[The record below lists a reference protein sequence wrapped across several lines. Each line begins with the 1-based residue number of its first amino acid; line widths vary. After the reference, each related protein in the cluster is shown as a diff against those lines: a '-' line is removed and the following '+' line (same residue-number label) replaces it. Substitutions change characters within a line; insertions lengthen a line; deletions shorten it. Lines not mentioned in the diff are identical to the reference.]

1 MLNHSNLSDIEEMRS
16 SLDGVVTFPP
26 PVAAPSHVIE
36 SNIIDPPESLRSH
49 SPAPTTATAFS
60 EKSSVA
66 PQSLIRPH
74 QPYTPSSLARQSTI
88 HRSDTLRSVA
98 TVLPP
103 YSRWGTDKYEA
114 LSGLESHAN
123 LDGDNRPRCLQHGW
137 RIWAAVVVVI
147 AITIIAI
154 VAALLQQR
162 NSGS

>member
-1 MLNHSNLSDIEEMRS
+1 MLNPSRLSDIEEMRS

-49 SPAPTTATAFS
+49 SPAPTTAFS
-60 EKSSVA
+60 EQSSVA

-74 QPYTPSSLARQSTI
+74 QPHTPPFLLRQNTI
-88 HRSDTLRSVA
+88 HRSDTIRSIA

-103 YSRWGTDKYEA
+103 YSRWGEDKYEA

-123 LDGDNRPRCLQHGW
+123 LDADDKPRCLQHGW
-137 RIWAAVVVVI
+137 RIWAAVVAVI
-147 AITIIAI
+147 VITIIAI

>member
-1 MLNHSNLSDIEEMRS
+1 MLNHSSLSDIEEMRS
-16 SLDGVVTFPP
+16 SLDGVVTLPP
-26 PVAAPSHVIE
+26 PVAVPSHIIE
-36 SNIIDPPESLRSH
+36 SNIIDLPESLRST
-49 SPAPTTATAFS
+49 SPAPTAFS

-74 QPYTPSSLARQSTI
+74 QPSTPSPLVRQNTI
-88 HRSDTLRSVA
+88 LRSDTIRSVA

-103 YSRWGTDKYEA
+103 YSRWGDKYEA
-114 LSGLESHAN
+114 LSGLESYAN
-123 LDGDNRPRCLQHGW
+123 LDGDDRPRCLRAGW
-137 RIWAAVVVVI
+137 RIWTVVVVVI

>member
-1 MLNHSNLSDIEEMRS
+1 MRS

-36 SNIIDPPESLRSH
+36 SNIIDLPESLRSD
-49 SPAPTTATAFS
+49 SPAPTTAFS

-66 PQSLIRPH
+66 PQSLIQPH
-74 QPYTPSSLARQSTI
+74 QPYNPSPLLRQNTI
-88 HRSDTLRSVA
+88 HRSDTFRSVA

-103 YSRWGTDKYEA
+103 YSRWGDKYET

-123 LDGDNRPRCLQHGW
+123 LDADDRPRCLQHGW